1 MNPEFWREIGFGERG
16 VEHPE
21 SIVVALVFRIE
32 FGQAVNAN
40 ARRVRQGQGGL
51 EGGDGLVRLG
61 GLLIGEA
68 EPLVYCYGFR
78 VGRLAKAKY
87 RDGLGR
93 VFSFGENA
101 LRPGR

>member
-1 MNPEFWREIGFGERG
+1 MNPEIWREIGFGERG
-16 VEHPE
+16 VEHSE

-68 EPLVYCYGFR
+68 EPLVYCY
-78 VGRLAKAKY
+78 
-87 RDGLGR
+87 
-93 VFSFGENA
+93 
-101 LRPGR
+101 